1 MRKKLVVHTDECEKA
16 FQRVTEGERATLG
29 FGCSQFISQADL
41 HKLEE
46 GKEYLLNDTLIFRV
60 TKIEVTSI

>member
-16 FQRVTEGERATLG
+16 FQRVTEGKRTVLG
-29 FGCSQFISQADL
+29 FFCSSSP
-41 HKLEE
+41 KLTYKPDES
-46 GKEYLLNDTLIFRV
+46 KEYLLNDILISGV